1 MTMDKMY
8 VYIKLSIAATF
19 VSFEKPLSEE
29 EYNNIGS
36 TWQDFLDNLW
46 VPLSADQVAFHEEHP
61 EASVNEVWDMQL
73 NPVPER
79 TLEDAKSEMIERI
92 EEYDSSPNVNS
103 FLINGV
109 DAGWLTPAERSN
121 YKSSIDAAK
130 LLGLEKLSFFIGDN
144 LLEVTP
150 DQGEYMLAQIQI
162 YADRCFIVTKQH
174 KMAVGALETIE
185 EVDGYYFA
193 EGYPEK
199 INFELPLLEAE

>member
-46 VPLSADQVAFHEEHP
+46 VPLSDEQVAFHEEHP
-61 EASVNEVWDMQL
+61 GASVNEVWDMQL

-92 EEYDSSPNVNS
+92 EEYDRSEAVNS
-103 FLINGV
+103 FTIRDIVMWLSVEERVRIATQISVNETVGRTEMTRWFNGREFTFP
-109 DAGWLTPAERSN
+109 LTTWRQMLVA
-121 YKSSIDAAK
+121 
-130 LLGLEKLSFFIGDN
+130 
-144 LLEVTP
+144 LEV
-150 DQGEYMLAQIQI
+150 
-162 YADRCFIVTKQH
+162 YAGDAINVTEAH
-174 KMAVGALETIE
+174 KVAVNSLTTIE
-185 EVDGYYFA
+185 EVDSYDYTI
-193 EGYPEK
+193 GYPEK
-199 INFELPLLEAE
+199 LIFGEQ

>member
-1 MTMDKMY
+1 MDKMY

-61 EASVNEVWDMQL
+61 EASVNEVWNMQL
-73 NPVPER
+73 DPVPVKGR

-92 EEYDSSPNVNS
+92 EEYDSSPSVNS

-109 DAGWLTPAERSN
+109 ETGWLTPSERSN

-130 LLGLEKLSFFIGDN
+130 LLGLEKLSFYIGDN

-150 DQGEYMLAQIQI
+150 EQGEYMLAQIQI

-185 EVDGYYFA
+185 EVDNYYFA

-199 INFELPLLEAE
+199 PDFRYPFEN

>member
-1 MTMDKMY
+1 MDKMY

-46 VPLSADQVAFHEEHP
+46 VPLNDEQVAFHEEHP
-61 EASVNEVWDMQL
+61 AASVNEVWDMQL

-185 EVDGYYFA
+185 EVDNYHFA
-193 EGYPEK
+193 DGYPEK
-199 INFELPLLEAE
+199 PDFRYPSED